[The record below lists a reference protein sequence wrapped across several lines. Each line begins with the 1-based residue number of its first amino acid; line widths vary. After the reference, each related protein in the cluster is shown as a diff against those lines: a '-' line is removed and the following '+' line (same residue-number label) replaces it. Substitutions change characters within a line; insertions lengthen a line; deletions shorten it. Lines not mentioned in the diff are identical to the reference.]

1 MVGMHRTHG
10 GYAPYPRWVCTVP
23 TVGMDGGGTHVG
35 YVRWVCTVP
44 TISNFKKMNKF
55 DEIIEKAVQLENDL
69 YVKVHGERFF
79 KIKRRCR
86 KRIHLTCRKD
96 SQCTYSI
103 RYNIEHEMVIL
114 KELKLTHSCSVQS
127 LSKRS
132 KNDTIKYVTS
142 RNFWKDFPTSQDY
155 FAHSSHD
162 NAGPRNALSSSVLY
176 SSNDTSSRSSR
187 DVALQS
193 NDSSP
198 TDEYVYPTSQDYF
211 PTENNRNSVG
221 SVGPTG
227 DGDENST
234 HDNAGPRNALSSPVI
249 YSSNDTSSR
258 SSRDVDHNTS
268 TLSGSDLPMGTTT
281 QSDQVI
287 IQTSTTTST
296 SDDDFIKSGDILPAG
311 DILFADNVNWSP
323 AELGLLEMIA
333 ELKKRE
339 EDQKK
344 TKNELLE
351 TSKKAMHKYVD
362 IIMAVCDDYVC
373 SSDKAKVFKSL
384 STIVANQFGSSYVKD
399 LFLSYSSAN
408 ERNQLIFDLQLLQSF
423 HFPEKYSTSN
433 AIQLTPRVTNK
444 RKLCN
449 FFDDDFEEVIYV
461 DK

>member
-1 MVGMHRTHG
+1 M
-10 GYAPYPRWVCTVP
+10 
-23 TVGMDGGGTHVG
+23 GTTTQSDQVIIQTSTTTSTSDDDFIWSG
-35 YVRWVCTVP
+35 FANE
-44 TISNFKKMNKF
+44 IS
-55 DEIIEKAVQLENDL
+55 
-69 YVKVHGERFF
+69 G
-79 KIKRRCR
+79 
-86 KRIHLTCRKD
+86 
-96 SQCTYSI
+96 
-103 RYNIEHEMVIL
+103 
-114 KELKLTHSCSVQS
+114 
-127 LSKRS
+127 
-132 KNDTIKYVTS
+132 
-142 RNFWKDFPTSQDY
+142 
-155 FAHSSHD
+155 
-162 NAGPRNALSSSVLY
+162 
-176 SSNDTSSRSSR
+176 
-187 DVALQS
+187 
-193 NDSSP
+193 
-198 TDEYVYPTSQDYF
+198 
-211 PTENNRNSVG
+211 
-221 SVGPTG
+221 
-227 DGDENST
+227 
-234 HDNAGPRNALSSPVI
+234 
-249 YSSNDTSSR
+249 
-258 SSRDVDHNTS
+258 S

-433 AIQLTPRVTNK
+433 AIQLTPPVTNK